1 MIASYPQILTLLVLD
16 VAKTTLVTGTLL
28 TMNLPKKRFIM
39 AATFFCSGVTAES
52 NYDGYK
58 EEIIMLLTYSKV
70 ITSEIKLETT

>member
-1 MIASYPQILTLLVLD
+1 
-16 VAKTTLVTGTLL
+16 
-28 TMNLPKKRFIM
+28 M